1 MAFVDY
7 EYFKNLYGADAIDS
21 ALFNRL
27 VWNAEKLVCSATT
40 GVDGICKLKVA
51 FPTIPED
58 VETVKRCICN
68 IVYLMGK
75 IEIANNDT
83 ESGKVVASVSA
94 GNESISYSVGGGL
107 IGAVLSDKK
116 AQSKLFND
124 TINDYFQSVKDNN
137 GVNLL
142 YAGIYPYL
150 IRY

>member
-27 VWNAEKLVCSATT
+27 EWNAEKMVCNAVT

-51 FPTIPED
+51 FPTIED
-58 VETVKRCICN
+58 DIESVKRCICN
-68 IVYLMGK
+68 VAFLMAK
-75 IEIANNDT
+75 IEKANY
-83 ESGKVVASVSA
+83 ESENGKVVSSITA
-94 GNESISYSVGGGL
+94 GNESISYSVNGGL

-116 AQSKLFND
+116 AQNKLFMD
-124 TINDYFQSVKDNN
+124 TINNDLQNVKDNN
-137 GVNLL
+137 GVRLL
-142 YAGIYPYL
+142 YLGIYPYL